1 MICLIQLLLYL
12 GLISIALAVLVGE
25 LKPREALQKVGA
37 FLLLLLL
44 GPAVLAVLI
53 KGVVFP
59 AAALAWSG
67 IKHLLVFVALLLAV
81 LLIVWVIAG
90 VFQLYR
96 NRNSGE
102 HRVHSAEE

>member
-1 MICLIQLLLYL
+1 MSCLIQLLFYL

-25 LKPREALQKVGA
+25 LKPGEALQKVGA

-53 KGVVFP
+53 KGMVVP
-59 AAALAWSG
+59 AAALPWSA

-102 HRVHSAEE
+102 HRMHSGEE